1 MRAWLT
7 LLLSGFVSVALWAAP
22 IRVVFPRP
30 ETDIDVRDR
39 YAYDLLQEALEH
51 TRKDFGEYVLV
62 RSSSPI
68 NRLRSVLALNDP
80 NGEVNVINVPTSVS
94 YEQALRPIRIPIDK
108 GLLGY
113 RLLLIRDK
121 DQPRFD
127 AIRNLDQLRQLR
139 AGLQENWTITDVWRQ
154 AGFKV
159 VTSSDYE
166 PLFSMLSYGRFDYF
180 LRGVDEIMPEWQG
193 HHDKLPSLKI
203 EQSLLV
209 YLPLPRYFFTGR
221 TQEGERLG
229 QRIEAGL
236 QRMRQDGRF
245 EQMFQTYQSELLRG
259 LKLQGRRVL
268 RLENPNLPAET
279 PLNDP
284 SLWYSPLN

>member
-1 MRAWLT
+1 MRAWIT
-7 LLLSGFVSVALWAAP
+7 LLLSSLVSVSLWAAP
-22 IRVVFPRP
+22 LRVVFPRP

-39 YAYDLLQEALEH
+39 YAFDLLQEALER
-51 TRKDFGEYVLV
+51 TRKDYGEYVLV

-80 NGEVNVINVPTSVS
+80 AGEVNVINVPTSVS
-94 YEQALRPIRIPIDK
+94 YEQALRPIRIPTDK

-121 DQPRFD
+121 DQGRFEG
-127 AIRNLDQLRQLR
+127 IRNLDQLRQLR
-139 AGLQENWTITDVWRQ
+139 AGLQENWAITDVWRQ
-154 AGFKV
+154 SGFKV
-159 VTSSDYE
+159 VTSSEYE

-180 LRGVDEIMPEWQG
+180 LRGVDEIMPEWQS
-193 HHDKLPSLKI
+193 HHDKLPSLQI
-203 EQSLLV
+203 ERGLLI

-221 TQEGERLG
+221 TPEGEKLG

-236 QRMRQDGRF
+236 QRLRQDGRF
-245 EQMFQTYQSELLRG
+245 EQMFQVYQSELLKG

-279 PLNDP
+279 PLNDS